1 MGLHL
6 KYRRS
11 FGVPYQDFSRI
22 SSVFDKRRKRGENGE
37 KGNAFNGSFKGIE
50 ASTVA

>member
-1 MGLHL
+1 LI
-6 KYRRS
+6 REE
-11 FGVPYQDFSRI
+11 
-22 SSVFDKRRKRGENGE
+22 KRGENGE